1 MKWSPMVSWYDCIP
15 TFAGKV
21 KNHMVTPAENL
32 QTSTSVGPSF
42 LAFMYLTPQRAEFI
56 CCSPSIRVMPSA
68 AFLRGPISNTVL
80 FTCHVFMS
88 PCELRPAARNN
99 SWNYCWSHFKVDS
112 SVHTLRQHAS
122 RKCSIIKPWRR
133 SRFLIFKD
141 FCLLSKCFP
150 LPRCFPLRSVR
161 MNLIILTLRLLLLHH
176 KLPFPFLGKGEGKG
190 SNRQDFTCSPPS

>member
-1 MKWSPMVSWYDCIP
+1 
-15 TFAGKV
+15 
-21 KNHMVTPAENL
+21 
-32 QTSTSVGPSF
+32 
-42 LAFMYLTPQRAEFI
+42 
-56 CCSPSIRVMPSA
+56 MPSA

-112 SVHTLRQHAS
+112 SVHSLRQHAS
-122 RKCSIIKPWRR
+122 RKWSIIKPWVR

-161 MNLIILTLRLLLLHH
+161 MNLIILTLGLLLPHH
-176 KLPFPFLGKGEGKG
+176 KFVFPFLGKGGGKG
-190 SNRQDFTCSPPS
+190 SNRQDFTCSLAFWVAEVYFCRTFLFLFFLSSLKNSGDNAVAGHQ